1 MRVTADNPRAEEFR
15 QWLWDIGNGLN
26 YLPMPNNPEILS
38 ERVEIPE
45 ELMAKDMSDLLEFT
59 FPMEAMADPL
69 KGKSISKLRP

>member
-45 ELMAKDMSDLLEFT
+45 ELMAKDV
-59 FPMEAMADPL
+59 
-69 KGKSISKLRP
+69 